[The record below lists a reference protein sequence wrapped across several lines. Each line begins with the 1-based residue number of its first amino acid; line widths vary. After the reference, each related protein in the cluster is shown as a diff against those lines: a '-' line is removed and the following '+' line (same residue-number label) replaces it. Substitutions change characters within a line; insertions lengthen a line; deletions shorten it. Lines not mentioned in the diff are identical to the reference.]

1 MFYYFAYGSC
11 MNLDSLSKT
20 LGIEVKECLIGKSHL
35 HDYKLLFNY
44 PSMNG
49 VNHYCN
55 LDQKKGSIVEGTL
68 FHLPDSVLEAL
79 REREG
84 FSQGRYHEEQISL
97 QCEGKD
103 YKNVM
108 LYRASLTS
116 DTEGF
121 PGDRYLGLFKGGL
134 SDASV
139 SDEYK
144 KEVMDRLE
152 RLKHEFELKQSS
164 EEHTS

>member
-11 MNLDSLSKT
+11 MNLDSLSQT
-20 LGIEVKECLIGKSHL
+20 LGIDVKDCLIGKSYL

-55 LDQKKGSIVEGTL
+55 VDQNEGSTVEGTL
-68 FHLPDSVLEAL
+68 FYLPESVLEAL

-84 FSQGRYHEEQISL
+84 FSQGRYHEEKISIE
-97 QCEGKD
+97 CEGKA
-103 YKNVM
+103 YENVM

-116 DTEGF
+116 HTEGF

-144 KEVMDRLE
+144 QEVIERLE
-152 RLKHEFELKQSS
+152 RLKHEFELKQPS
-164 EEHTS
+164 EESAS